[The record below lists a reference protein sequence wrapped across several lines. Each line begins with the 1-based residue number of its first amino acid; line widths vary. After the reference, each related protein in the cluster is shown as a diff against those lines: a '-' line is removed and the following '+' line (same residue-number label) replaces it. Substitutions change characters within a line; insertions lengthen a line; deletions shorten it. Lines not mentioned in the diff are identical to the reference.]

1 MRSLRAKLIAP
12 FIAGTLALT
21 LLLAWYTY
29 SSARQAV
36 EDAMFLISEAKSN
49 QTSSSITLLCKTLY
63 SSLQNLVVD
72 QRVTRLFAAGGGAST
87 GSERTVE
94 WLNTVIQGNEFYR
107 DVFILNADG
116 ICIVSSNPGHVGGYY
131 GDKSYARA
139 ALNGMFNLGEATV
152 GKVSK
157 RFSVSMAGPV
167 DVAGKVAGAVAIFG
181 DFPKLVDYDAV
192 TSHDSQVVSTALLT
206 PDGLFVAHKDKALM
220 GNANRLYPELYQE
233 LSRVGEKGGA
243 VEYALDGKDYIGYA
257 KMELSSKWVIV
268 TSGERDQVFAPAY
281 RTGLVVLG
289 ISFVFLCCISLVVVR
304 FANGILSSLLSLIGY
319 AKQVSEGDFDLP
331 LEDSTRTDELG
342 TLHAALQRLV
352 RALRSMLLAT
362 QEASKMKGQFL
373 ANMSHE
379 IRTPLNAIIGM
390 THLSLKDGN
399 LTGKQ
404 RAYLDNIQLAAKSLL
419 GLINDILDISKVE
432 AGMLELEHIPF
443 NLRDTISNT
452 LSIHQ
457 ENAGSRGLSL
467 VMEYDPD
474 MPAHFIGDPLRISQ
488 VLNNLLGN
496 ALKFTRKGGVTVRC
510 RGEEAGESGRI
521 MARVSVTDTGIGM
534 SPEMLDKLFQP
545 FTQADASITRQ
556 FGGTG
561 LGLAISDRLVHL
573 LGGGFDVASEVGR
586 GTTFTFIML
595 LERNAGASAFSAEE
609 VPLDQAFERLKLEG
623 KRILVAEDNAINQL
637 IMAELIEPSGARVVM
652 AHNGRQAVEAARDGN
667 FDLVF
672 MDMQM
677 PVMDGLEA
685 TREIRGFADKDSLP
699 IIAVTANAMKED
711 REKGFASGMNA
722 YITKPIE
729 PGQLLDIL
737 KLHLGPDRDAFYAG
751 ALETGPPAAGA
762 GEGRA

>member
-29 SSARQAV
+29 SSARKAV
-36 EDAMFLISEAKSN
+36 EDAMFLISEAKTSN
-49 QTSSSITLLCKTLY
+49 ASSSITLLCKTLY
-63 SSLQNLVVD
+63 SSLQNMVVD
-72 QRVTRLFAAGGGAST
+72 QRVTRLFDAGDGVRV

-107 DVFILNADG
+107 DILILNADG

-131 GDKSYARA
+131 GDKPYARD

-167 DVAGKVAGAVAIFG
+167 DVAGQVAGAVVIFG
-181 DFPKLVDYDAV
+181 DFPKIVDYDAV
-192 TSHDSQVVSTALLT
+192 TTHDAQVIFTALLA
-206 PDGLFVAHKDKALM
+206 PDGLFVAHKDKAIM
-220 GNANRLYPELYQE
+220 GNADRLYLDLYRQ
-233 LSRVGEKGGA
+233 LSRVGEKGDT
-243 VEYALDGKDYIGYA
+243 VEYSLDGKDYVGYA
-257 KMELSSKWVIV
+257 RVESASKWVIV
-268 TSGERDQVFAPAY
+268 TSGERDQVFASAY
-281 RTGLVVLG
+281 RMGLVVLG
-289 ISFVFLCCISLVVVR
+289 ISFAFLCCISLVVVR

-319 AKQVSEGDFDLP
+319 AKHVSEGDFDLP
-331 LEDSTRTDELG
+331 LEDSTKTDELG

-352 RALRSMLLAT
+352 RALRSMLLET

-467 VMEYDPD
+467 AVEYDPD
-474 MPAHFIGDPLRISQ
+474 MPAHFIGDSLRISQ
-488 VLNNLLGN
+488 VLNNLLSN
-496 ALKFTRKGGVTVRC
+496 ALKFTREGGVTVRC
-510 RGEEAGESGRI
+510 RGEEEGNSGRV

-573 LGGGFDVASEVGR
+573 LGGGFDVVSEEGR
-586 GTTFTFIML
+586 GTTFTFSML
-595 LERNAGASAFSAEE
+595 LERDANALASSAEE
-609 VPLDQAFERLKLEG
+609 VPLDQAFEQLKLDG

-637 IMAELIEPSGARVVM
+637 IMAELIEPSGAGVVM
-652 AHNGRQAVEAARDGN
+652 ADNGQQAVDAARDGN

-685 TREIRGFADKDSLP
+685 TRVIRGFADKDNLP

-711 REKGFASGMNA
+711 RDKGFASGMNS

-729 PGQLLDIL
+729 PRQLLDIL
-737 KLHLGPDRDAFYAG
+737 KLYLGPDKGAFSADAPEAG
-751 ALETGPPAAGA
+751 LPASGA
-762 GEGRA
+762 GEGKA